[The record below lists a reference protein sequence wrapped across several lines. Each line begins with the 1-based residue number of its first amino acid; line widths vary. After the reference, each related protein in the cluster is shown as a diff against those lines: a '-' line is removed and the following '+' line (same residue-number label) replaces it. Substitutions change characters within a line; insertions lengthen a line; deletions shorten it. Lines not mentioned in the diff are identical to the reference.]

1 MAMSLQPYAIEDLPR
16 TSASDVKKLGWR
28 GVMKTIGRSGKVV
41 VTNHNEA
48 EAVILSIEVYGAI
61 MQALRDAGSKNEAA
75 LDMLR
80 HRFDER
86 LASLQAADAGE
97 RLRSL
102 MRVPAKLGGKVKA
115 GESH

>member
-1 MAMSLQPYAIEDLPR
+1 MSLQPYAIEDLPH

-48 EAVILSIEVYGAI
+48 EAVILSIEEYSAI
-61 MQALRDAGSKNEAA
+61 MQALRDAGSKKEAA
-75 LDMLR
+75 LVTLR
-80 HRFDER
+80 RRFDER
-86 LASLQAADAGE
+86 LASLQAADAGD

-102 MRVPAKLGGKVKA
+102 MRGPVKLGGKVKA